1 MIYFFGPFPVSY
13 VNIDEIWFPICY
25 IAHTCAHGFSEIVSE
40 ISKVSELHFIIK
52 NKRSTSVSNPYSQ
65 RYLIPKIRTL
75 RPCYQLFMLRTVSA
89 RTRPVPLQQ
98 FARRAGSSKT
108 LRPLS
113 SAPGLGLLHPEIAQ
127 PDISRQLDADFHR
140 LAFRLPQG
148 AFLQGEAYVRINGL
162 PPGSAL
168 LSLFPGFLV

>member
-1 MIYFFGPFPVSY
+1 M
-13 VNIDEIWFPICY
+13 
-25 IAHTCAHGFSEIVSE
+25 
-40 ISKVSELHFIIK
+40 
-52 NKRSTSVSNPYSQ
+52 
-65 RYLIPKIRTL
+65 
-75 RPCYQLFMLRTVSA
+75 
-89 RTRPVPLQQ
+89 RTRSRNCFRDFKGFRIAFYHKKQKKHLREQSVLTEVPYPQNPDPQALLSTFHAPHGLCAYPAGPTTAIRPPVRLL
-98 FARRAGSSKT
+98 KN

-168 LSLFPGFLV
+168 YGLFPGFLV